1 MVDAVGNAVVDEPTV
16 PPAGVLVGRMDEM
29 DEDVAEVSSVL
40 LEDELVVEEEA
51 ATPIVVKTVGES
63 GTIRIESACGAIWQ
77 MRSLTQCA
85 LPRCIGMGCCLTN
98 KKQHVFLSCAIVRQ
112 HVNTVE
118 QDLRGV
124 LTQAHAIPTRDI
136 VVQRADTE
144 TRTGGASPGR
154 IGT

>member
-1 MVDAVGNAVVDEPTV
+1 MDAVGNAAVDEPTV
-16 PPAGVLVGRMDEM
+16 PAAGVLVDRMDEM
-29 DEDVAEVSSVL
+29 EEGVAEGTGIL
-40 LEDELVVEEEA
+40 LEDELVAEEEA
-51 ATPIVVKTVGES
+51 ATPIVVMTLGES
-63 GTIRIESACGAIWQ
+63 GASRIESACGAFGQ
-77 MRSLTQCA
+77 MRSLTRCA
-85 LPRCIGMGCCLTN
+85 WPQRVGMGCFLTN
-98 KKQHVFLSCAIVRQ
+98 KKQHVFLTCAIVRQ

-124 LTQAHAIPTRDI
+124 LTQAHAIPAGDI